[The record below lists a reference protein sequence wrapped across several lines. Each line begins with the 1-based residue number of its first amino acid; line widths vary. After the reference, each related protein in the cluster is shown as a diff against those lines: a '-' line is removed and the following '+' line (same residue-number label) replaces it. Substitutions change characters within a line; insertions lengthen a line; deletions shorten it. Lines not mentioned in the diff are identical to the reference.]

1 MTLRRRLLLYLV
13 VLHLV
18 FAALALLFLGDHR
31 TLLLG
36 VEVLFV
42 VSFAVALRILRRIF
56 EPLDLLR
63 SGVAQLRDNDFT
75 TRFRASGQPELD
87 GLVGVYNQMADRLRE
102 ERTRQQEQNA
112 FLERVL
118 AASPAGI
125 IVLDFDARI
134 ASANPAARRM
144 LGLAAASAPSP
155 GTNGDAE
162 AWIGRTLAEQG
173 GDFASALA
181 AIPEGEAR
189 VVGLHGSR
197 RIKCQRAHFMDRGFP
212 RSFLV
217 LEELTEEVRRAE
229 KSAYDKLIRMMSHE
243 VNNTTAAVAS
253 LLSSCLAYREQVRDP
268 DRHEFTTALEVAI
281 GRTRS
286 LSGFMNDFADVVR
299 LPEPRRRPSDIV
311 SLLEAV
317 VGVLREEAQARR
329 IEWIRHYDAA
339 VPMVELD
346 PVQIEQVLLNVVKN
360 ALEAI
365 GTSGT
370 ITLTIAVHA
379 GQVTLG
385 VRDDGPGIAAG
396 SRDQLFTSF
405 HTTKENGQGIGLTL
419 AREILVAHRFEFS
432 LDNATGGGAEFI
444 IRMPASES

>member
-1 MTLRRRLLLYLV
+1 MTLRRRWLVYLL

-31 TLLLG
+31 LVLLG

-42 VSFAVALRILRRIF
+42 VSLVVALRLLRRIF
-56 EPLDLLR
+56 EPLDMLR

-75 TRFRASGQPELD
+75 TRFRTSGQADLD
-87 GLVGVYNQMADRLRE
+87 GLVGIYNQMADRLRE

-144 LGLAAASAPSP
+144 LGIAA
-155 GTNGDAE
+155 TNGDGE
-162 AWIGRTLAEQG
+162 AWIGQTLDEQG
-173 GDFASALA
+173 GEFARALA
-181 AIPEGEAR
+181 AVPEGEAR
-189 VVGLHGSR
+189 VLGLHGSR

-217 LEELTEEVRRAE
+217 LEELTDEVRRAE

-253 LLSSCLAYREQVRDP
+253 LLSACLAYRDQIVTA
-268 DRHEFTTALEVAI
+268 DRADFTTALEVAI

-299 LPEPRRRPSDIV
+299 LPAPRPRPAAIV
-311 SLLEAV
+311 PVLDTV
-317 VGVLREEAQARR
+317 VGVLREEAQRR
-329 IEWIRHYDAA
+329 HIEWARHYAPD
-339 VPMVELD
+339 VPLVDFD
-346 PVQIEQVLLNVVKN
+346 PVQIEQVLLNVLQN

-365 GTSGT
+365 GADGT
-370 ITLTIAVHA
+370 VTLTVAVHDS
-379 GQVTLG
+379 QVVLR
-385 VRDDGPGIAAG
+385 VRDDGSGIATA

-419 AREILVAHRFEFS
+419 AREILVAHGFEFS
-432 LDNATGGGAEFI
+432 LDNAPGGGAEFV
-444 IRMPASES
+444 IRMPFAA